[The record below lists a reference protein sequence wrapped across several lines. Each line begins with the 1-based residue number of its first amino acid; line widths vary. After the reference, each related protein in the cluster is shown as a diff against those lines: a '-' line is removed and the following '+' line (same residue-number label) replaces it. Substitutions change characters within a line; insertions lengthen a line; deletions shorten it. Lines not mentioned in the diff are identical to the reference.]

1 MDYKKFTEDLKAAHK
16 AAQAATEGMQ
26 DGGTANMDK
35 VFIRLPRA
43 RETKVLEAIKEAG
56 LYCRGK
62 RRWIGDGYMI
72 TVSGAQGYVRE
83 KSVTVFAAE
92 MHERGYEIMPYRQM
106 D

>member
-1 MDYKKFTEDLKAAHK
+1 MDYNKFTEDLKAAHK
-16 AAQAATEGMQ
+16 ASQAATEGMQ
-26 DGGTANMDK
+26 DGGTANLDK

-43 RETKVLEAIKEAG
+43 RETKVLEAIKAAG

-72 TVSGAQGYVRE
+72 MVSSGQASVRD
-83 KSVTVFAAE
+83 KAVTVFAKE
-92 MHERGYEIMPYRQM
+92 LFMNGYDVSAYRQM